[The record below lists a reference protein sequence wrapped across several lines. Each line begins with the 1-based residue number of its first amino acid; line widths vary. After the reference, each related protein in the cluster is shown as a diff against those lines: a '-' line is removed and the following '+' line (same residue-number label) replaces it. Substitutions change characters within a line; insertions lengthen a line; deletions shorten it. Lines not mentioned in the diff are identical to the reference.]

1 MKAVILT
8 RVSTKEQE
16 EGHSLPAQNT
26 RLLGYC
32 KRKSLDVVKTFQI
45 IESSTRGKRKEFMQ
59 MIDFCKKQKETIAIV
74 ADAVDRVQRSF
85 KESVMLDDLIR
96 KEKIELHF
104 YRENMVIGKNAS
116 SSDIM
121 RWDFSVMGAKSYV
134 LQLSENVKRSL
145 DFKFKNGECIG
156 YAPYGYENYTDE
168 TGKNSI
174 RLKEPDATKVKSL
187 FELYSLG
194 GTSLHELARYSNE
207 IGLRTRMG
215 KKFSKSTMAYIIDNP
230 FYYGELTVKGNKSTH
245 IYPRLIK
252 KSLWDKCQE
261 VRKAV
266 DKKPFKHAEIPF
278 LYRGMFTCMNSGRV
292 CPCEIKKKKF
302 NYTACYTKEGK
313 RLYIK
318 EQDITDQIVYIL
330 NGIAIPDDILNSLK
344 DHLKN
349 SKQAEVEYRNKEIGN
364 IQAQISKA
372 QARLDKLFNMRLDD
386 EIDRETYETKRCEIK
401 ISIDRYN
408 ELLKSHGKADD
419 GFNET
424 LISLFDIATQS
435 GYLFEHSKDIETKR
449 LLMRFVFDKLYLNE
463 GTIHYKLRFPFS
475 EFITFANAN
484 NKPNEPLQNNDLCQ
498 KMFISD
504 ESQKSSHSNS
514 PNSLKFNGLDSP
526 ASNPFSMAALT
537 GQCSNLWDLSVF
549 YERRSEIL
557 ALGEEL
563 KLIKDKLA
571 A

>member
-32 KRKSLDVVKTFQI
+32 KRKGFDVVKSFQI

-59 MIDFCKKQKETIAIV
+59 MIDFCKKQKEKIAIV

-96 KEKIELHF
+96 QEKIELHF
-104 YRENMVIGKNAS
+104 YRENMIIGKNAS

-145 DFKFKNGECIG
+145 DFKFKNGECVG

-168 TGKNSI
+168 TGKNSV

-215 KKFSKSTMAYIIDNP
+215 KKFSKSSMAYIIDNP
-230 FYYGELTVKGNKSTH
+230 FYYGELNVKGKQSTH

-252 KSLWDKCQE
+252 KALWDKCQE
-261 VRKAV
+261 VRKGI

-302 NYTACYTKEGK
+302 NYIACYKEDGK
-313 RLYIK
+313 RMYIAEK
-318 EQDITDQIVYIL
+318 DITDQIVYIL
-330 NGIAIPDDILNSLK
+330 NDIAIPDDILASLK

-349 SKQAEVEYRNKEIGN
+349 SKKAEVEYRNKEIGN
-364 IQAQISKA
+364 IQAQITKA
-372 QARLDKLFNMRLDD
+372 QSRLDKLFNMRLDD
-386 EIDRETYETKRCEIK
+386 EIDRETYETKRCEIQ

-408 ELLKSHGKADD
+408 EQLKAHGKADD
-419 GFNET
+419 KFNDT
-424 LISLFDIATQS
+424 LISLFDIASQS

-449 LLMRFVFDKLYLNE
+449 LLMRFVFDKLYLDK
-463 GTIHYKLRFPFS
+463 GVIHYKLRFPFS
-475 EFITFANAN
+475 EFITFANSN

-498 KMFISD
+498 KMFISN
-504 ESQKSSHSNS
+504 ESRKSTHSNS
-514 PNSLKFNGLDSP
+514 EKSFKNKGIDTH
-526 ASNPFSMAALT
+526 ASTPV
-537 GQCSNLWDLSVF
+537 QCGCPDRPIFELSIF
-549 YERRSEIL
+549 YERRAEIL

-563 KLIKDKLA
+563 NLIKDKLA

>member
-16 EGHSLPAQNT
+16 DGHSLPAQNT

-32 KRKSLDVVKTFQI
+32 KRKSLEVVKSFQI
-45 IESSTRGKRKEFMQ
+45 IESSTKGKRKEFMQ

-96 KEKIELHF
+96 NEKIELHF
-104 YRENMVIGKNAS
+104 YRENMVIGKNAT

-168 TGKNSI
+168 TGKNSV

-207 IGLRTRMG
+207 IGLRTRNG

-252 KSLWDKCQE
+252 KALWDKCQE

-302 NYTACYTKEGK
+302 NYIACYTNEGK

-318 EQDITDQIVYIL
+318 EQDISDQIVCIL
-330 NGIAIPDDILNSLK
+330 NGIAIPDDILNGLK

-349 SKQAEVEYRNKEIGN
+349 SKKAEVEYRNKEIGN
-364 IQAQISKA
+364 IQAQLTKA

-408 ELLKSHGKADD
+408 EQLKAHGKADD

-475 EFITFANAN
+475 EFINFANSNDN
-484 NKPNEPLQNNDLCQ
+484 NNEPLQINDLSR
-498 KMFISD
+498 KTRILEKEEKLD
-504 ESQKSSHSNS
+504 HSNS
-514 PNSLKFNGLDSP
+514 ENSLKNNELDDK
-526 ASNPFSMAALT
+526 NLT
-537 GQCSNLWDLSVF
+537 RSVWLPSLPNIRTFDISIF
-549 YERRSEIL
+549 YERRAEII